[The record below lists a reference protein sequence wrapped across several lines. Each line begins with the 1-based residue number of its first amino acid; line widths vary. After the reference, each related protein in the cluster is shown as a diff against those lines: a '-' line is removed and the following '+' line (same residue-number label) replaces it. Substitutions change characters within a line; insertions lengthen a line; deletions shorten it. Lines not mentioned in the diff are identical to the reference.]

1 MSRLKVLKHVLI
13 ADISS
18 IYQGFWCGINKQ
30 YSMLLALLSQ
40 VMIIFD
46 KMDRSYIIIDK
57 KEKIVAYNEM
67 SAQLDGLSQ
76 KKVLNKKLL
85 DVFSTLT
92 RRNSS
97 MLNVL
102 KKGVAQWDQSLHYET
117 PSGRRMT
124 LRSSTFPILDTEKQ
138 VIFVI
143 EVVHEVS
150 HIRVLSDRV
159 NYLTKSL
166 QERDFATRP
175 PINIVTKNTKF
186 KHLFKDIKCFAKTS
200 LPVLIYGETGTG
212 KELIAHYIHNNSPRK
227 KVPMLTINCAA
238 IPIPLI
244 ESTLFGT
251 QKGAFSGAE
260 NKQGL
265 LVLANGGTLF
275 LDEINS
281 MPIEVQSK
289 LLRVVQE
296 GLFRPL
302 GSRKEIKVNIR
313 YIVAMNEAP
322 SLAIKNN
329 HLRADLYYRLNVCM
343 IELPRLEDRLDDIV
357 YLVDFFIEKHAPL
370 LNIPIRGYSPDFIA
384 LLEVQPWP
392 GNVRMLENTVL
403 RSMLIC
409 TQENEEILQTWHLRY
424 MCKEETL
431 TASFQKSKD
440 VLEILDDPF
449 SGSLAE
455 HMQEYERKLINIA
468 MQHFKGN
475 CSALARRFKIP
486 RTTLQ
491 SKLKKYALNKKAH

>member
-1 MSRLKVLKHVLI
+1 MS
-13 ADISS
+13 
-18 IYQGFWCGINKQ
+18 
-30 YSMLLALLSQ
+30 LALLSQ
-40 VMIIFD
+40 VMAIFD

-57 KEKIVAYNEM
+57 TENIVAYNEM

-102 KKGVAQWDQSLHYET
+102 KTGDAQWDQSLQYET
-117 PSGRRMT
+117 PSGRTMT
-124 LRSSTFPILDTEKQ
+124 LRSSTFPIVDTQKQ
-138 VIFVI
+138 VTFVI

-166 QERDFATRP
+166 QERDFAARP
-175 PINIVTKNTKF
+175 PINIVTKNKKF
-186 KHLFKDIKCFAKTS
+186 MHLFKDIKCFSKTS

-212 KELIAHYIHNNSPRK
+212 KELIARYIHNNSPLK
-227 KVPMLTINCAA
+227 KVAMLTINCGA
-238 IPIPLI
+238 IPSTLI

-251 QKGAFSGAE
+251 VKGAFSGAE
-260 NKQGL
+260 NKKGL
-265 LVLANGGTLF
+265 LLLANGGTLF

-296 GLFRPL
+296 GLFRAL
-302 GSRKEIKVNIR
+302 GDNKETKVNIR
-313 YIVAMNEAP
+313 YIVAMNEP
-322 SLAIKNN
+322 PNLAIKNKR
-329 HLRADLYYRLNVCM
+329 LRADLYYRLSVCM
-343 IELPRLEDRLDDIV
+343 ISLPRLEDRLDDIV
-357 YLVDFFIEKHAPL
+357 YLVAFFITKHNPL
-370 LNIPIRGYSPDFIA
+370 LNLNIKDASADFIT
-384 LLEVQPWP
+384 LLEIQPWP

-409 TQENEEILQTWHLRY
+409 TQENDEILQTWHLRY
-424 MCKEETL
+424 MYKEEVL
-431 TASFQKSKD
+431 TEDAQQAKGA
-440 VLEILDDPF
+440 LEMLDTPF
-449 SGSLAE
+449 SESLAE
-455 HMQEYERKLINIA
+455 HMQNYEKKLINMA

-475 CSALARRFKIP
+475 SSALARRFKIP

-491 SKLKKYALNKKAH
+491 SKLKKYALNKKAP